1 VSGHGVPC
9 YFKRP
14 SKAFKITTVPT
25 QTLFIK
31 RLCLPFMAMLMVLLA
46 LGPFLHAHY
55 GGSRMLGFHVDGI
68 VQATGVA
75 HHFDLASLSQDTEE
89 ESAAVGVT
97 TSYARQTLQDSDG
110 DTSANFVAMALVLF
124 AVAAYGFWVQRRNG
138 QSTWLS
144 PSTYALGFPPPAHAP
159 PAFNI

>member
-1 VSGHGVPC
+1 MPC

-14 SKAFKITTVPT
+14 SKAFKITAVPT
-25 QTLFIK
+25 QTIFIK

-75 HHFDLASLSQDTEE
+75 HRFDLASLSQDTEE

-110 DTSANFVAMALVLF
+110 DPAASFVAVALVLF
-124 AVAAYGFWVQRRNG
+124 AVATYGFWIQRRNS

-159 PAFNI
+159 PTFNI

>member
-1 VSGHGVPC
+1 
-9 YFKRP
+9 
-14 SKAFKITTVPT
+14 
-25 QTLFIK
+25 
-31 RLCLPFMAMLMVLLA
+31 MAILMVLLA

-55 GGSRMLGFHVDGI
+55 GSSRMLGFHVDGI

-97 TSYARQTLQDSDG
+97 TSYARQTLQDNDG
-110 DTSANFVAMALVLF
+110 DTSANFVAVVLVLF
-124 AVAAYGFWVQRRNG
+124 AVAANGFSVQLPN
-138 QSTWLS
+138 SSNTWPS

-159 PAFNI
+159 PTFNI

>member
-1 VSGHGVPC
+1 MSMP
-9 YFKRP
+9 
-14 SKAFKITTVPT
+14 I
-25 QTLFIK
+25 QTPFIK

-55 GGSRMLGFHVDGI
+55 GSSRMLGFHVDGI

-110 DTSANFVAMALVLF
+110 DPAVSFVAVALVLF
-124 AVAAYGFWVQRRNG
+124 AVATYGFWIQRRNS

-144 PSTYALGFPPPAHAP
+144 RSTYALGFPPPAHAP
-159 PAFNI
+159 PTFNI

>member
-1 VSGHGVPC
+1 
-9 YFKRP
+9 
-14 SKAFKITTVPT
+14 
-25 QTLFIK
+25 
-31 RLCLPFMAMLMVLLA
+31 MAMLMVLLA

-68 VQATGVA
+68 VQVTDVV

-97 TSYARQTLQDSDG
+97 TSYARQTLQESDG
-110 DTSANFVAMALVLF
+110 DPAASFVAVALVLF
-124 AVAAYGFWVQRRNG
+124 AVATYGFWIQRQNS

-159 PAFNI
+159 PTFNI